1 MSKAEAQ
8 RQLNIGYVIA
18 VIGFVIGAL
27 SFQTLKQNFFFSGLI
42 LAYAFWGI
50 YWGFRIVNQPIKNFF
65 TGVFIMET
73 SIPQLIWKHI
83 LYKLTMFGIT
93 FMIAYFVGL
102 LGGGIYK
109 QVTLMNIK

>member
-1 MSKAEAQ
+1 MNRREAL
-8 RQLNIGYVIA
+8 RQLKIGYVLA
-18 VIGFVIGAL
+18 AIGFFVGAI
-27 SFQTLKQNFFFSGLI
+27 SHETITGNFFFSGLI

-65 TGVFIMET
+65 AGVFIMET

-83 LYKLTMFGIT
+83 LYKLTMFAIT
-93 FMIAYFVGL
+93 FLIAYFVGL

-109 QVTLMNIK
+109 QITLMNIR

>member
-1 MSKAEAQ
+1 MTKVEAQ
-8 RQLNIGYVIA
+8 QQLKTGYVLA
-18 VIGFVIGAL
+18 AIGFFVGAI
-27 SFQTLKQNFFFSGLI
+27 SYESMKVNFFI
-42 LAYAFWGI
+42 AAIIMTYTFWGI

-73 SIPQLIWKHI
+73 NIPQLIWKHI
-83 LYKLTMFGIT
+83 LYKLTMLGIT
-93 FMIAYFVGL
+93 LFIAYFVGL